1 MQSLPAIMETLMVAT
16 DHDDTGTLVMA
27 SLQRCT
33 LLLQSL
39 HMHSTTTP
47 GMNEC
52 AVSGRSP
59 GLGGSTGAPENDET
73 NPELPKWQSI
83 ARVEEGKKSRERTHG
98 VGAEAPKARER
109 SHGGGEDLPK
119 ARERTQH
126 GPFGADIIPPK
137 PTKTENSLCLV
148 NPPKIPELSNLART
162 HCGQRTKHLGDGVRS
177 ARFDLCRL
185 FEGQRILQF
194 TARGTNHKGGEL
206 NRKGGLE
213 RLAGLHRVCRLW
225 WVYVRRRPGKLRRIA
240 GWVRLTDAGQH
251 GNHQTQLRELTLRQ
265 GVGAGPSW
273 RRRPSSVPGCRTR
286 PPR

>member
-1 MQSLPAIMETLMVAT
+1 MPSRAGRQ
-16 DHDDTGTLVMA
+16 
-27 SLQRCT
+27 
-33 LLLQSL
+33 
-39 HMHSTTTP
+39 
-47 GMNEC
+47 
-52 AVSGRSP
+52 VSGVRP
-59 GLGGSTGAPENDET
+59 ARLKTTKRTQNCQNGS
-73 NPELPKWQSI
+73 L
-83 ARVEEGKKSRERTHG
+83 SRGSRRGRNRANEPT
-98 VGAEAPKARER
+98 ASAPKRR
-109 SHGGGEDLPK
+109 K
-119 ARERTQH
+119 RTNEATEAAKTCRKRANE
-126 GPFGADIIPPK
+126 PSMAPSE
-137 PTKTENSLCLV
+137 PTSSRQDRLRRKISLCLL
-148 NPPKIPELSNLART
+148 NPPKIPVLSNLART

-213 RLAGLHRVCRLW
+213 RLTGLHRVCRLW